1 MVSVEEAFC
10 MEIYSIG
17 VVGFVGAA
25 GFVGVA
31 GFAGVAGFCVENR
44 RFEVSFDGNYW

>member
-1 MVSVEEAFC
+1 MVSVEEAC
-10 MEIYSIG
+10 CVEISSVG

-25 GFVGVA
+25 GFVEVA

-44 RFEVSFDGNYW
+44 RFEVIFDGNYW